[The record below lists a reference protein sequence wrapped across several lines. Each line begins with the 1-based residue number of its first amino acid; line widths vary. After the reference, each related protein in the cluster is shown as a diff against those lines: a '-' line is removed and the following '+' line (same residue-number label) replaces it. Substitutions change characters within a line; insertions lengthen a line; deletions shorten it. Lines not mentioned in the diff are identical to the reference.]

1 MAQPTNPLEFQDRD
15 QWRRW
20 LEENHA
26 RAAEA
31 WLILTKKPFADQGL
45 GLDEATEEAICFG
58 WVDSQLK
65 TLDERRY
72 VLRYTPRKPN
82 SVWSVSNIRRVEQF
96 IAEGKMT
103 PAGLQVVAEA
113 QANGQWEAAIRREQV
128 DVVPE
133 ELESA
138 LRQTPGALDGY
149 LALPPS
155 RRKQIIYLLQSAKT
169 EATKQRRIERIVEEV
184 LGKAQPKM

>member
-20 LEENHA
+20 LEDNHA

-31 WLILTKKPFADQGL
+31 WLILVKKPFAAQGL

-113 QANGQWEAAIRREQV
+113 QANGQWEAAIRRELV

-133 ELESA
+133 ELESM
-138 LRQTPGALDGY
+138 LRQTPGALEAY

-155 RRKQIIYLLQSAKT
+155 RRKQLIYLLQSAKAAET
-169 EATKQRRIERIVEEV
+169 RQRRIAKIVAG
-184 LGKAQPKM
+184 LAGQP

>member
-1 MAQPTNPLEFQDRD
+1 MANPTNPFAFQNRD

-31 WLILTKKPFADQGL
+31 WLILVKKLFADQGL

-65 TLDERRY
+65 TLDERRFT
-72 VLRYTPRKPN
+72 LRFTPRQAD
-82 SVWSVSNIRRVEQF
+82 SIWSVSNIRRVEQLT
-96 IAEGKMT
+96 AQGKMT
-103 PAGLQVVAEA
+103 PAGLQAVAIA
-113 QANGQWEAAIRREQV
+113 QANGQWQAAIRREQV

-138 LRQTPGALDGY
+138 LRQTPGALEGY

-155 RRKQIIYLLQSAKT
+155 RRKQLIYLLQSAKT
-169 EATKQRRIERIVEEV
+169 EATRQRRIERIIEEA
-184 LGKAQPKM
+184 L